1 MSLKPPKKSD
11 LNKSWMKPKADRK
24 IKMQPEYHL
33 IVSEGTNTEPAYFE
47 AIRDI
52 INRQYREKIHLD
64 IFGEGD
70 NTVNLFGKV
79 KQKVAESANVYRHVW
94 VVYDTDDF
102 PATNIDKVVELC
114 KENSTEET
122 EYHAIWSNQC
132 IELWYLLHFSFMQ
145 SDIHRKEY
153 WSKLTG

>member
-52 INRQYREKIHLD
+52 INRQYREKIHFRAWKRRFL
-64 IFGEGD
+64 
-70 NTVNLFGKV
+70 VL
-79 KQKVAESANVYRHVW
+79 QKIRL
-94 VVYDTDDF
+94 
-102 PATNIDKVVELC
+102 PL
-114 KENSTEET
+114 
-122 EYHAIWSNQC
+122 
-132 IELWYLLHFSFMQ
+132 
-145 SDIHRKEY
+145 
-153 WSKLTG
+153 